1 MRSRHVA
8 STVNLDAVRF
18 HAEEIRRRTG
28 VELIAVIKADAYGLG
43 APAVADALAGVA
55 DDFAY
60 FSLHEARE
68 VGRPGLVLGPPEGEP
83 SQYRELGLR
92 PSIFTREDAA
102 RFASIPVCVS
112 VDTGMQRFGAPRELA
127 EELLSRGNVTDL
139 MTHAAQP
146 AAAEALRRVAAQ
158 ALTRAAAGAERG
170 AGGRSLRLHA
180 ASSALLASPEAWLDA
195 VRPGVALYRGALRV
209 TTRLVSTRET
219 AGPVGYTGFRAARVG
234 IILAGY
240 SNGLL
245 PGPAM
250 IGGRRQQV
258 LEVGMNSSYVS
269 VDARD
274 RAGDEV
280 VLLGDGVT
288 EADIAGPNRIR
299 EHEVL
304 CRYGA
309 LGVRQYARAGVPAAY
324 AT

>member
-8 STVNLDAVRF
+8 SIVNLDVVRL
-18 HAEEIRRRTG
+18 HAEEIRRTTG
-28 VELIAVIKADAYGLG
+28 VALIAVIKADAYGLG

-92 PSIFTREDAA
+92 PSVFTREDAA
-102 RFASIPVCVS
+102 RFASMPVCVS
-112 VDTGMQRFGAPRELA
+112 LDTGMQRFGAPRELA
-127 EELLSRGNVTDL
+127 HEILSRGNVTDL
-139 MTHAAQP
+139 MTHAARP
-146 AAAEALRRVAAQ
+146 EAAEALRR
-158 ALTRAAAGAERG
+158 AAAEAPRS
-170 AGGRSLRLHA
+170 GGRSLRLHA
-180 ASSALLASPEAWLDA
+180 ASSALLAAPEAWLDA

-209 TTRLVSTRET
+209 TTKLVSTRET

-250 IGGRRQQV
+250 VGGRRQQV

-269 VDARD
+269 IDARD

-288 EADIAGPNRIR
+288 EADIAAPNRIR

-309 LGVRQYARAGVPAAY
+309 LGTRQYARAGVPAAY